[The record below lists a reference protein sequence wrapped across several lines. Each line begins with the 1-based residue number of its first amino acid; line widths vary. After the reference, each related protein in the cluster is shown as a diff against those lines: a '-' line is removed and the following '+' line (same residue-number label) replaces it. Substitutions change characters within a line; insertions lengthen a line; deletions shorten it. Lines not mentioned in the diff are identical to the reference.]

1 MKERCGMKRPVIV
14 MIVVGLL
21 VASYA
26 LAEGGINWYT
36 LKEGQEKS
44 KTEGKPVI
52 VDFFF
57 GKGCPRCEFLEKEVY
72 SNPSIAKKIT
82 DDFVPIRIDLT
93 RKLSKEE
100 QSLGEKY
107 QFKNDCLLI
116 FLDRSGNLVK
126 DATGKKL
133 CFIDKV
139 DPDEFIKYL
148 DTVKSG
154 MSK

>member
-1 MKERCGMKRPVIV
+1 MKRSVTVLIV
-14 MIVVGLL
+14 AGLL
-21 VASYA
+21 FASFALAASGVKWYA
-26 LAEGGINWYT
+26 LT
-36 LKEGQEKS
+36 EGQVKS
-44 KTEGKPVI
+44 KVEGKPVI

-72 SNPSIAKKIT
+72 SNPAIAKKIM

-93 RKLSKEE
+93 KKLSKEE
-100 QSLGEKY
+100 QTLGEKY
-107 QFKNDCLLI
+107 EFKNDCLLI
-116 FLDRSGNLVK
+116 FLDKSGDLVK

-139 DPDEFIKYL
+139 DPDEFIRYL

-154 MSK
+154 MNK

>member
-1 MKERCGMKRPVIV
+1 MKRPVIV
-14 MIVVGLL
+14 MVVAVLL
-21 VASYA
+21 FGSFALADSGVKWYT
-26 LAEGGINWYT
+26 LAEGQ
-36 LKEGQEKS
+36 LKS
-44 KTEGKPVI
+44 KAEGKPVI

-72 SNPSIAKKIT
+72 RNPSIAKKIME
-82 DDFVPIRIDLT
+82 DFIPIRIDLT
-93 RKLSKEE
+93 KKLSKEE
-100 QSLGEKY
+100 KELGEKY
-107 QFKNDCLLI
+107 EFKNDCLLI

-154 MSK
+154 MGK

>member
-1 MKERCGMKRPVIV
+1 MKRPVMIV

-21 VASYA
+21 FANFA
-26 LAEGGINWYT
+26 LADSGIKWYT
-36 LKEGQEKS
+36 LTDGQLKS
-44 KTEGKPVI
+44 KAEGKPVI

-57 GKGCPRCEFLEKEVY
+57 GKGCPRCEFLEKKVY
-72 SNPSIAKKIT
+72 SNPSIAKKIM

-93 RKLSKEE
+93 KKLSPEE
-100 QSLGEKY
+100 QKLGEKY
-107 QFKNDCLLI
+107 EFKNDCLLI

-139 DPDEFIKYL
+139 DPDEFIRYL
-148 DTVKSG
+148 DTVKSQMG
-154 MSK
+154 K

>member
-1 MKERCGMKRPVIV
+1 MKKPVMV
-14 MIVVGLL
+14 MIVAGLL
-21 VASYA
+21 LASFALADSGVKWYA
-26 LAEGGINWYT
+26 LT
-36 LKEGQEKS
+36 EGQIKS
-44 KTEGKPVI
+44 KAEGKPVI

-72 SNPSIAKKIT
+72 SNPSIARKIME
-82 DDFVPIRIDLT
+82 DFIPIRIDLT

-100 QSLGEKY
+100 QKLGEKY
-107 QFKNDCLLI
+107 EFKNDCLLI
-116 FLDRSGNLVK
+116 FLDKSGDLVK

-148 DTVKSG
+148 DTVRSRV
-154 MSK
+154 SK

>member
-1 MKERCGMKRPVIV
+1 MRRALIVIMV
-14 MIVVGLL
+14 AGLIF
-21 VASYA
+21 ASSA
-26 LAEGGINWYT
+26 FADSGVKWYSLT
-36 LKEGQEKS
+36 EGQAKA
-44 KTEGKPVI
+44 KAEGKPVI

-72 SNPSIAKKIT
+72 SNPSIAKKIM

-100 QSLGEKY
+100 QKLGEKY
-107 QFKNDCLLI
+107 EFKNDCLLI
-116 FLDRSGNLVK
+116 FLDRSGDLVK
-126 DATGKKL
+126 DPTGKKL

-148 DTVKSG
+148 DTVRSG
-154 MSK
+154 VNK

>member
-1 MKERCGMKRPVIV
+1 MKERFDVKRPVIV

-44 KTEGKPVI
+44 KA
-52 VDFFF
+52 
-57 GKGCPRCEFLEKEVY
+57 EVY

-107 QFKNDCLLI
+107 EFKNDCLLI